1 MTGEREKWPL
11 PGESSLN
18 ALSKVSESW
27 NHIHP
32 SHTAS
37 AGPIYT
43 LMIDYICN
51 NNKKRSAG
59 NERDRGKSWRED
71 NDEVK

>member
-1 MTGEREKWPL
+1 ME
-11 PGESSLN
+11 
-18 ALSKVSESW
+18 LSKVSESW

-32 SHTAS
+32 SHTDLV
-37 AGPIYT
+37 GPVYT
-43 LMIDYICN
+43 LMLIYAIII
-51 NNKKRSAG
+51 KRGHRSAG